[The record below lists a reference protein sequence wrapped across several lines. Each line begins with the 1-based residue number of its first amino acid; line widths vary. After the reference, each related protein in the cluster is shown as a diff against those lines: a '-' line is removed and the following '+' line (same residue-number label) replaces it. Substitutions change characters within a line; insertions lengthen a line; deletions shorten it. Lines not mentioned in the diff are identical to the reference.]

1 MKNHRPGSRKQR
13 GFTLVE
19 MSITMAAAGLLFA
32 AVTTGQELIDQ
43 AKADKLLNDVKS
55 VEAQIQ
61 QFAKL
66 KRRLPGDCD
75 ADGVI
80 DYDAGTNTAYVA
92 ANPDAT
98 PEVVGVAGVSSRQD
112 ADNNSRANEY
122 SYTVLLPT
130 IPADGGIADGE
141 SDACAL
147 WGTAT
152 YHSTV
157 AGISNSNVEVD
168 SANANVWIND
178 LKAAGVIS
186 DSVPNRKFAK
196 LVHEDFMFV
205 GYVND
210 SGSASADGAEYNAI
224 VLHNVPQWMARR
236 LSTAINGQ
244 DARANRSRVRQLVR
258 SDTNGVYATTWQAVE
273 DDAGA
278 PDTASM
284 RDSMVTVAYFFDRV
298 PESKAGG
305 SAS

>member
-1 MKNHRPGSRKQR
+1 MKRRATAPHKQR

-66 KRRLPGDCD
+66 KRRLPGDCN

-80 DYDAGTNTAYVA
+80 DYNAGINVAFVTAA
-92 ANPDAT
+92 PLAT
-98 PEVVGVAGVSSRQD
+98 PAVVGVAGTSSRQD

-130 IPADGGIADGE
+130 IPSDGDIASEE
-141 SDACAL
+141 SAACAL
-147 WGTAT
+147 WGGGSEQVTT
-152 YHSTV
+152 G
-157 AGISNSNVEVD
+157 GITNADVEV
-168 SANANVWIND
+168 SETNANVWIND

-205 GYVND
+205 GYVVD
-210 SGSASADGAEYNAI
+210 DGGASAAGAQYNAI

-244 DARANRSRVRQLVR
+244 DARADRSRLRLVNR
-258 SDTNGVYATTWQAVE
+258 DATNGTYDLRWQSLQAGTA
-273 DDAGA
+273 DTDA
-278 PDTASM
+278 M
-284 RDSMVTVAYFFDRV
+284 RDGMVTVAYFFDRV
-298 PESKAGG
+298 PESKMETDIPG
-305 SAS
+305 